1 MGVDKSRFYN
11 VYCKVSIGYTLMK
24 HRKEENNSGFAIQ
37 VVLFSYPDWLYNSFK
52 YIPEN
57 IIEYIVK
64 QVVIVP
70 KNIERH
76 YHLWKIEF

>member
-1 MGVDKSRFYN
+1 
-11 VYCKVSIGYTLMK
+11 MK